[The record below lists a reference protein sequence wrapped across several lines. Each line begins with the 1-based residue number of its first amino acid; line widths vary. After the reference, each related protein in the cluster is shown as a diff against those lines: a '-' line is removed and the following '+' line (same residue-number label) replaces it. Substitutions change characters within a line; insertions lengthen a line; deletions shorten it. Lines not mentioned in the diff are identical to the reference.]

1 MFRPGARSVCPAA
14 RLLAGLSVALFCS
27 DFCAEATAADGGVNV
42 GSLTCH
48 VASGVSFI
56 FGSSRDMNCTFT
68 RPDGKDE
75 HYTGEIR
82 RYGIDIG
89 YLKSAEI
96 VWAVFAPSGDI
107 APGSLAG
114 TYLGGTANVTAGV
127 GLGANALIGGSSK
140 TISLQPL
147 SLEGNTGLNL
157 AGGIGEIVLHR

>member
-1 MFRPGARSVCPAA
+1 MSRSGAQKVVFIASLV
-14 RLLAGLSVALFCS
+14 AGLSLAAIAKV
-27 DFCAEATAADGGVNV
+27 AEAGNGGVNV

-68 RPDGKDE
+68 RPDGKTE
-75 HYTGEIR
+75 RYAGEIR

-89 YLKSAEI
+89 YVKSAEI
-96 VWAVFAPSGDI
+96 VWAVFAPSSDV

-114 TYLGGTANVTAGV
+114 TYLGGSANVTAGV

-157 AGGIGEIVLHR
+157 AGGIGEIELRR